1 MNASRNLLAFD
12 LGAESGRGILGSFDG
27 NAVRL
32 EVLHRFSNLPVR
44 TLDRLH
50 WDVLSLFREMLH
62 TLNLCGSGGIHL
74 DSLGVDTWGVDFGF
88 IGRDGSLLGN
98 PRHYRDPHTETIVD
112 EVFAKVSREKLYNRT
127 GLQMM
132 RFNSLFQLAAMKRD
146 NSPQLDMAEHI
157 LFMPDLFHYW
167 FTGIRANEYTDTS
180 TSQMLDPVRRTWD
193 TELISGLGLP
203 TKMLGTVI
211 APGTELGPLRT
222 GLLGDTGLSQ
232 TRVVAPATHD
242 TAAAVAAVP
251 ARGDSWAYISSGTW
265 SLMGVEIPAPLVND
279 ATRAANFTNEGGVNN
294 TIRLLKNVMGLW
306 LVQEIRRDFARKGSE
321 YSYEALVLQ
330 AREAEPFRSIVDPDD
345 ASFILPSS
353 MTHAFA
359 QYCRKSGQPAP
370 ETPGAFVR
378 CALESLALRYRW
390 VLGKLEEL
398 TGKTIET
405 IHIVGGGCQNA
416 LLNQFT
422 ADACQRQVLA
432 GPVEATALGNIMTQA
447 MGLRLVSDLTQAR
460 EVIRNSFGLTTF
472 DPASA
477 DRAEWDK
484 AWSKFQGL
492 IG

>member
-1 MNASRNLLAFD
+1 
-12 LGAESGRGILGSFDG
+12 
-27 NAVRL
+27 
-32 EVLHRFSNLPVR
+32 
-44 TLDRLH
+44 
-50 WDVLSLFREMLH
+50 
-62 TLNLCGSGGIHL
+62 
-74 DSLGVDTWGVDFGF
+74 
-88 IGRDGSLLGN
+88 
-98 PRHYRDPHTETIVD
+98 
-112 EVFAKVSREKLYNRT
+112 
-127 GLQMM
+127 
-132 RFNSLFQLAAMKRD
+132 
-146 NSPQLDMAEHI
+146 
-157 LFMPDLFHYW
+157 
-167 FTGIRANEYTDTS
+167 
-180 TSQMLDPVRRTWD
+180 
-193 TELISGLGLP
+193 
-203 TKMLGTVI
+203 
-211 APGTELGPLRT
+211 
-222 GLLGDTGLSQ
+222 
-232 TRVVAPATHD
+232 
-242 TAAAVAAVP
+242 
-251 ARGDSWAYISSGTW
+251 
-265 SLMGVEIPAPLVND
+265 MGVEIPAPLVND

-306 LVQEIRRDFARKGSE
+306 LVQEIRRDYARKGSE

-353 MTHAFA
+353 MTHAFS

-398 TGKTIET
+398 TGKPIET

-447 MGLRLVSDLTQAR
+447 MGLRLVSNLTQAR

-472 DPASA
+472 DPAPNDKA
-477 DRAEWDK
+477 DWEK

>member
-1 MNASRNLLAFD
+1 
-12 LGAESGRGILGSFDG
+12 
-27 NAVRL
+27 
-32 EVLHRFSNLPVR
+32 
-44 TLDRLH
+44 
-50 WDVLSLFREMLH
+50 
-62 TLNLCGSGGIHL
+62 
-74 DSLGVDTWGVDFGF
+74 
-88 IGRDGSLLGN
+88 
-98 PRHYRDPHTETIVD
+98 
-112 EVFAKVSREKLYNRT
+112 
-127 GLQMM
+127 
-132 RFNSLFQLAAMKRD
+132 
-146 NSPQLDMAEHI
+146 
-157 LFMPDLFHYW
+157 
-167 FTGIRANEYTDTS
+167 
-180 TSQMLDPVRRTWD
+180 
-193 TELISGLGLP
+193 
-203 TKMLGTVI
+203 
-211 APGTELGPLRT
+211 
-222 GLLGDTGLSQ
+222 
-232 TRVVAPATHD
+232 
-242 TAAAVAAVP
+242 
-251 ARGDSWAYISSGTW
+251 
-265 SLMGVEIPAPLVND
+265 VEIPAPLVND

-306 LVQEIRRDFARKGSE
+306 LVQEIRRDYARKGSE

-353 MTHAFA
+353 MTHAFS

-398 TGKTIET
+398 TGKPIQT

-447 MGLRLVSDLTQAR
+447 MGLRLVSNLTQAR

-472 DPASA
+472 DPAPT
-477 DRAEWDK
+477 DQAEWDK

-492 IG
+492 IS

>member
-1 MNASRNLLAFD
+1 MSSTRNLLAFD

-27 NAVRL
+27 HSVRL

-44 TLDRLH
+44 ILDRFQ

-62 TLNLCGSGGIHL
+62 TLGLCGAGGIQV
-74 DSLGVDTWGVDFGF
+74 DSLGVDTWGVDFAF
-88 IGRDGSLLGN
+88 IGKDGSLLGN
-98 PRHYRDPHTETIVD
+98 PRHYRDTHTESVVE
-112 EVFAKVSREKLYNRT
+112 EVFAKIPRDKLYDRT
-127 GLQMM
+127 GLQIM

-146 NSPQLDMAEHI
+146 RYPLLDIADSM
-157 LFMPDLFHYW
+157 LFMPDLFHFW
-167 FTGIRANEYTDTS
+167 FTGIRANEYTDAS
-180 TSQMLDPVRRTWD
+180 TSQMLDPFKRQWD
-193 TELISGLGLP
+193 RELIQSLGLP
-203 TKMLGTVI
+203 TGMLGTLV

-222 GLLGDTGLSQ
+222 GLLSEAGLSQ

-251 ARGDSWAYISSGTW
+251 AVGDSWAYISSGTW
-265 SLMGVEIPAPLVND
+265 SLMGVEIPSPLVNE
-279 ATRAANFTNEGGVNN
+279 ATREANFTNEGGVGQ

-306 LVQEIRRDFARKGSE
+306 LIQEIRRDFARKGSE
-321 YSYEALVLQ
+321 YSYETLVLQ

-345 ASFILPSS
+345 ASFLLPAS

-359 QYCRKSGQPAP
+359 QYCRKSGQPVP

-390 VLGKLEEL
+390 VLEKLESL
-398 TGKTIET
+398 TGKRLNT

-422 ADACQRQVLA
+422 ADCCQRQVLA

-447 MGLRLVSDLTQAR
+447 MGLRLVTGLSQAR
-460 EVIRNSFGLTTF
+460 EIVRNSFGLTTF
-472 DPASA
+472 DPAPA
-477 DRAEWDK
+477 GDWDQ
-484 AWSKFQGL
+484 AWQRFTAL
-492 IG
+492 LA